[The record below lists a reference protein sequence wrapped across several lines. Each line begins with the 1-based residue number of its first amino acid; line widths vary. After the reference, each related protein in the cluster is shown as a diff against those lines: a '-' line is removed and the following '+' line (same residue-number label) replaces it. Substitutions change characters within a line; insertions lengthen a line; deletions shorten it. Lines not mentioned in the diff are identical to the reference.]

1 MRGMPRLAMDGDDVC
16 GEGLGCGEKEEGGAE
31 AEDGGGEEVA
41 MPGCDAS
48 CERRGG
54 GHACLIAC

>member
-1 MRGMPRLAMDGDDVC
+1 MDGDDVC